1 MLTAEQKEARLSGL
15 GGSDAGAVLG
25 MSPYRTPFDVWL
37 EKTGRS
43 VPENIDDKPAVH
55 FGNVLEGVVA
65 DEFSRRT
72 GLKVRRQ
79 NLMQSCARQPYLLA
93 NVDRMVVG
101 RVAIHC
107 ADEADGVALKKAG
120 LECKT
125 AGPFMADSYG
135 AQNFA
140 LDEYGAFSITGPAVV
155 PAHYEAQCRHY
166 MHVLDADVWFL
177 AVLIGGQDFRMF
189 AIERDAGIEAEYRE
203 KMRSFWEIYVESDVP
218 PPAAK
223 AEDVTA
229 LYPEDD
235 GVEVPA
241 VSDDLEMVSNLRD
254 LRAMA
259 KEVDGQIK
267 DLELALKN
275 RMGAASALVDA
286 SGRALVTWKASKPSM
301 RFSATMLKE
310 KYPEI
315 YDECRAESPGTRR
328 FIIK

>member
-25 MSPYRTPFDVWL
+25 VNPYRTPFDVWL

-55 FGNVLEGVVA
+55 FGNVLEDVVA

-79 NLMQSCARQPYLLA
+79 NLMQACAKQPYLLA

-101 RVAIHC
+101 RVAVFAGD
-107 ADEADGVALKKAG
+107 ADEVCLKKAG

-125 AGPFMADSYG
+125 AGPFMTDAYG
-135 AQNFA
+135 AQNFSVS
-140 LDEYGAFSITGPAVV
+140 DEGVFSIDGPAVV

-177 AVLIGGQDFRMF
+177 AVLIGGQDYRMF
-189 AIERDAGIEAEYRE
+189 AIERDADIEREYRE
-203 KMRSFWEIYVESDVP
+203 KMRTYWELYVECDVS
-218 PPAAK
+218 PPAATV
-223 AEDVTA
+223 DDLTA
-229 LYPEDD
+229 LYPKDD
-235 GVEVPA
+235 GSEVPA
-241 VSDDLEMVSNLRD
+241 SPDDLALLSDLRD
-254 LRAMA
+254 LRAMSKDIA
-259 KEVDGQIK
+259 GQIEE
-267 DLELALKN
+267 LELSIKN
-275 RMGAASALVDA
+275 RMGDASALVD
-286 SGRALVTWKASKPSM
+286 STGRALVTWKASKPSR
-301 RFSATMLKE
+301 RFSSTLLKE

-315 YDECRAESPGTRR
+315 YDECRAESPGSRR